1 MGPAVLYTTEV
12 NSSTRLITL
21 RQRVVFVSPER
32 YVVSTN
38 EMTSQQCLFHVCLGK
53 KLHVCRTNTC
63 IFENNGVIRC
73 VSTVY
78 TTADT
83 AKLGAY
89 TCVCECVCMRETVT
103 KKQVDDYRGLS
114 WVFPEFN

>member
-1 MGPAVLYTTEV
+1 MCGA
-12 NSSTRLITL
+12 
-21 RQRVVFVSPER
+21 
-32 YVVSTN
+32 
-38 EMTSQQCLFHVCLGK
+38 H
-53 KLHVCRTNTC
+53 TC
-63 IFENNGVIRC
+63 IFDDNGEIRC
-73 VSTVY
+73 VSNVY
-78 TTADT
+78 ITADN